1 MATASHGWAIAAVT
15 VAAGLLLAACGS
27 SSPSPPSSPSP
38 SATSAAAAAPA
49 PSPTSAVCEAA
60 AGLRASV
67 DALTRVSIGKGTA
80 DEIRSDLVNV
90 EAKLTA
96 LTAEIHGEFKTQ
108 TDAMTSALGA
118 LKTAVS
124 NLTAHPSTSTVA
136 SAVTALGGV
145 TAAASSLLAALAPH
159 CGSASASPSS

>member
-1 MATASHGWAIAAVT
+1 MATASHRWAIAAAT
-15 VAAGLLLAACGS
+15 AAAGLLLAACGA
-27 SSPSPPSSPSP
+27 SSPSSPTSPSP

-49 PSPTSAVCEAA
+49 PSPTSAMCEAA

-67 DALTRVSIGKGTA
+67 DALTHVTIGQGTA
-80 DEIRSDLVNV
+80 EEIKSDLVNV
-90 EAKLTA
+90 EAKLRA
-96 LTAEIHGEFKTQ
+96 LTAEVHGEYKAQ
-108 TDAMTSALGA
+108 TGAMTSALAA

-136 SAVTALGGV
+136 GAVTALGGF

-159 CGSASASPSS
+159 CGSASASPRS